1 MRNCDSCDNILYK
14 YQLSTMTYDIRT
26 ELNII
31 AGNFFFKADF
41 KKTLKLKNG
50 SEKKLLITDYNLDFM
65 ERVNRIFC
73 NIDEN
78 FLFTPLN
85 NNTVKEN

>member
-1 MRNCDSCDNILYK
+1 M
-14 YQLSTMTYDIRT
+14 
-26 ELNII
+26 
-31 AGNFFFKADF
+31 AV
-41 KKTLKLKNG
+41 KKNY
-50 SEKKLLITDYNLDFM
+50 LITDYNLDFM
-65 ERVNRIFC
+65 EIFNRIFC

>member
-1 MRNCDSCDNILYK
+1 
-14 YQLSTMTYDIRT
+14 MTYDIRT
-26 ELNII
+26 ELNIN
-31 AGNFFFKADF
+31 AGKFFLRLTL
-41 KKTLKLKNG
+41 KTLELKNG

-65 ERVNRIFC
+65 EIFNRIFC

>member
-1 MRNCDSCDNILYK
+1 
-14 YQLSTMTYDIRT
+14 MTYDIRT

-31 AGNFFFKADF
+31 AGNFFLRLILKNI
-41 KKTLKLKNG
+41 KLKNG

>member
-1 MRNCDSCDNILYK
+1 
-14 YQLSTMTYDIRT
+14 MTYDIRT

-31 AGNFFFKADF
+31 AGNFF
-41 KKTLKLKNG
+41 LRLILKNIKIK
-50 SEKKLLITDYNLDFM
+50 EWQWKKLLITDYNLDFM
-65 ERVNRIFC
+65 EIFNRIFC

>member
-1 MRNCDSCDNILYK
+1 
-14 YQLSTMTYDIRT
+14 MTYDIRT

-31 AGNFFFKADF
+31 AGNFFLRLILKNI
-41 KKTLKLKNG
+41 KLKNG

-65 ERVNRIFC
+65 EIFNRIFC